1 MRVHGSEV
9 RSRWVGRATWNEPMR
24 VRDVGIIIDPVANIR
39 GQAKKNS
46 VLAYSASRVMGRMD
60 GGEKRRTVRA
70 RAAEFPFTALRLL
83 LSLVQFLAS
92 PLTIHI
98 P

>member
-1 MRVHGSEV
+1 MGGQGHLVRAHQRRGHHH
-9 RSRWVGRATWNEPMR
+9 RSRSKYTRQE
-24 VRDVGIIIDPVANIR
+24 
-39 GQAKKNS
+39 KKRS
-46 VLAYSASRVMGRMD
+46 VLAYSASR
-60 GGEKRRTVRA
+60 A
-70 RAAEFPFTALRLL
+70 RAAEFPLRLL